1 MCLTVLC
8 YLAYSLFLVD
18 PSGNRDMTYCTCT
31 NAYTWLYVEPIPW
44 GKVIGSIF
52 GITVLIAIAIL
63 EIRRRERKAALERY
77 AQRKMRRKFKLRAI
91 QETGDDHW
99 KEVFDNVNETAST
112 GGASSSASAGQ
123 QDSSGPAM
131 HECEQSKD
139 RKKARRRQRRR
150 RRDLLQ
156 NERDSSDDDGD
167 NDEMR
172 TSVQRRPPKPK
183 TR

>member
-1 MCLTVLC
+1 MCLTVLY

-91 QETGDDHW
+91 QETGDDH
-99 KEVFDNVNETAST
+99 
-112 GGASSSASAGQ
+112 
-123 QDSSGPAM
+123 
-131 HECEQSKD
+131 
-139 RKKARRRQRRR
+139 
-150 RRDLLQ
+150 
-156 NERDSSDDDGD
+156 
-167 NDEMR
+167 
-172 TSVQRRPPKPK
+172 
-183 TR
+183 